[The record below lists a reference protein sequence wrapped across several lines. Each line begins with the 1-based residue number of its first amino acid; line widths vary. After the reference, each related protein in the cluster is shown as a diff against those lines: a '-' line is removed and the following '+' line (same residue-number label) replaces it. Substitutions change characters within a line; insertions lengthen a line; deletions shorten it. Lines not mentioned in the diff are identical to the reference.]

1 MGKRNAPLPSGQL
14 VHLVLRGH
22 RPQTLVQTDDD
33 WRALGVC
40 ASRML
45 FWCGGT
51 IYGCRCDRTRIHF
64 ALQIAHASIGAMAQH
79 VSAAYAAHL
88 WNRRRWGDVVF
99 NHYLVIPLPDE
110 IFLDDFG
117 DLAASALIELHRR
130 DGLWPRLH
138 GRRRLSRTPCLP
150 WVNTQRVLQAL
161 SARSSQEAYRRRKN
175 QAIPLAVIDLLT
187 RRTAARGLRGL
198 SLKSTPA
205 DSPAANRRSPF
216 HRHHRPRGGRSLPC
230 VAEELRS
237 ASRKRSASKGQGHRH
252 RPVYAQRRQSG
263 RRRPLLQSQP
273 IDPDRRQAERYRQ
286 TQSGIFAD
294 AEAAL
299 EAYLDA
305 ASQ

>member
-110 IFLDDFG
+110 IFLDD
-117 DLAASALIELHRR
+117 LVIWLHRR
-130 DGLWPRLH
+130 SSSSTEGTASGPVYTADAAYLAP
-138 GRRRLSRTPCLP
+138 PALP

-205 DSPAANRRSPF
+205 DSPAANRRSPSIDTIARVVAD
-216 HRHHRPRGGRSLPC
+216 HCHVSL
-230 VAEELRS
+230 EELRS
-237 ASRKRSASKGQGHRH
+237 ASRKRSASKAKVIATVLYTRNGGKAAAAARYFN
-252 RPVYAQRRQSG
+252 RSRST
-263 RRRPLLQSQP
+263 LTE
-273 IDPDRRQAERYRQ
+273 QAERYRQ